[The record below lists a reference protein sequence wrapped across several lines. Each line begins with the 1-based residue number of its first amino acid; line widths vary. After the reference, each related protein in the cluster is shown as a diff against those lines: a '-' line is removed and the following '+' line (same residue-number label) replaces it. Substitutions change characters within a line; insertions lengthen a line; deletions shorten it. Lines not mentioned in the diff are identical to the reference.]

1 MLSRSHPPPEAGM
14 TFSRGDR
21 VIATDAYARI
31 KRGTI
36 GVIEVPG
43 GLFDPP
49 RVSFEDGNSVA
60 YPPNMLARL

>member
-1 MLSRSHPPPEAGM
+1 M

-49 RVSFEDGNSVA
+49 KVSFEDGNSVC
-60 YPPNMLARL
+60 YPPNMLGKL